1 MIFLKSSNVE
11 LLKLIKFLHKNIP
24 ERTNGIRT
32 TITVYNS
39 VNSEYVREATDRL
52 NTKIQEHEQERKTE
66 QDIDDDLSDE
76 EIERQIRE
84 LEKLQER
91 KRRRKE
97 KDFEM

>member
-1 MIFLKSSNVE
+1 MLKTLSKAQHFI
-11 LLKLIKFLHKNIP
+11 KLYVIIKTYKEVLFM
-24 ERTNGIRT
+24 
-32 TITVYNS
+32 
-39 VNSEYVREATDRL
+39 
-52 NTKIQEHEQERKTE
+52 KIQGTPEEME

-84 LEKLQER
+84 LEKLQEH